1 MKVRTLGV
9 SVLCAALAFSG
20 CASASGGAKLN
31 TIAPP
36 LDRALV
42 EQYVQRLP
50 SGARVKVEKT
60 SGGTVH
66 GTLLEAAPDS
76 IVVQANTRV
85 PEPPV
90 EIRFSDIARLTLEPA
105 GGSTARAVAI
115 GVATGVG
122 SFFGVLVL
130 IAALAGD

>member
-1 MKVRTLGV
+1 MSVRNLGV
-9 SVLCAALAFSG
+9 FILCAAIAFGG
-20 CASASGGAKLN
+20 CASVSGGAPHA
-31 TIAPP
+31 IASP
-36 LDRALV
+36 LDRPLV
-42 EQYVQRLP
+42 EEYVQRLP
-50 SGARVKVEKT
+50 PGARVKVEQT
-60 SGGTVH
+60 DGSTVR
-66 GTLLEAAPDS
+66 GTLMKTAPDA

-90 EIRFSDIARLTLEPA
+90 QIPFGDIARLTLEPA
-105 GGSTARAVAI
+105 GGSSARSVAI